1 MAARLVGLY
10 GGSFDPVHLGH
21 VVPVES
27 ARENLGLDEI
37 VYVPAAVPPHKPD
50 GPRATAWDRVAM
62 LALALDGHPAL
73 SLSFDEISRTGTSY
87 TIDTLRRF
95 REERPGD
102 EILLV
107 LGTDSWLTLHTWRST
122 TEILTEFRVVLV
134 ARGSDTYA
142 MCRDGVSEA
151 FRARLAPEG
160 ASPRDEAPGGSV
172 FWGGNEPVTISST
185 WIRRELQSPSPK
197 PLHGSL
203 LPAVERYLRK
213 RNLYR
218 S

>member
-1 MAARLVGLY
+1 MSRLVGLY

-21 VVPVES
+21 VVPVEA
-27 ARENLGLDEI
+27 ARQNLGLDEV
-37 VYVPAAVPPHKPD
+37 VYVPAAVPPHNPG
-50 GPRATAWDRVAM
+50 GPRATSWDRVAM

-73 SLSFDEISRTGTSY
+73 SLSFDELSRTGTSY

-95 REERPGD
+95 RAERTGD

-107 LGTDSWLTLHTWRST
+107 LDTDSWLTLHTWRST
-122 TEILTEFRVVLV
+122 AAILEEFRVVLV
-134 ARGSDTYA
+134 ARGTDTYA
-142 MCRDGVSEA
+142 VCRDGVSEA

-160 ASPRDEAPGGSV
+160 ATPRNEAPGGSV

-185 WIRRELQSPSPK
+185 WIRNALRSPSPS
-197 PLHGSL
+197 PLQGSL
-203 LPAVERYLRK
+203 PPAVERYLRK